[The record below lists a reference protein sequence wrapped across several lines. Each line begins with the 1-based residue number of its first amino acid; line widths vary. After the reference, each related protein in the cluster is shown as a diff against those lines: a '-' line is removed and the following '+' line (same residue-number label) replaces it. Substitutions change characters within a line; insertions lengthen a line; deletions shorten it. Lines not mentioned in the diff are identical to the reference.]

1 MDDEFMQLAKT
12 LKAGNKKAKNGLTM
26 YYATIQ
32 QQEPLICNAS
42 DGQII
47 LKEGEDLRVSDDIK
61 RKMQQD
67 EDRREYIGRTIAVLG
82 VQEFLTVA
90 ILE

>member
-1 MDDEFMQLAKT
+1 MDDEFVQLAKT
-12 LKAGNKKAKNGLTM
+12 LKEGNKKAKNGLTL

-32 QQEPLICNAS
+32 QQVPLICNAS

-61 RKMQQD
+61 RKMLQD

>member
-1 MDDEFMQLAKT
+1 MDDEYLQLAKK
-12 LKAGNKKAKNGLTM
+12 LKAGNKSAKNGMTL

-42 DGQII
+42 DGQISFE
-47 LKEGEDLRVSDDIK
+47 EGDNLRVSEDIK
-61 RKMQQD
+61 RKMLQD

>member
-1 MDDEFMQLAKT
+1 MDEPYLVLAK
-12 LKAGNKKAKNGLTM
+12 KIKEGNKKAKNGLTL

-42 DGQII
+42 DGQITFE
-47 LKEGEDLRVSDDIK
+47 EGNNLRISDDIK
-61 RKMQQD
+61 RKMLQD

>member
-1 MDDEFMQLAKT
+1 MDDEFVQLAKA
-12 LKAGNKKAKNGLTM
+12 LKEGNKKAKNGLTL

-32 QQEPLICNAS
+32 QQVPLICNAS

-61 RKMQQD
+61 RKMLQD
-67 EDRREYIGRTIAVLG
+67 EDRREYIGKTIAVLG

>member
-1 MDDEFMQLAKT
+1 MAKT
-12 LKAGNKKAKNGLTM
+12 LKEGNKKAKNGLTL

-32 QQEPLICNAS
+32 QQVPLICNAS

-61 RKMQQD
+61 RKMLQD
-67 EDRREYIGRTIAVLG
+67 EDRREYIGKTMAVLG

>member
-1 MDDEFMQLAKT
+1 MDEPYLVLAK
-12 LKAGNKKAKNGLTM
+12 KIKEENKKAKNGLTL

-42 DGQII
+42 DGQITFE
-47 LKEGEDLRVSDDIK
+47 EGDNLRVSDDIK
-61 RKMQQD
+61 RKMLQD
-67 EDRREYIGRTIAVLG
+67 KDRREYIGRTIAVLG

>member
-1 MDDEFMQLAKT
+1 MDDAFVQLAKT
-12 LKAGNKKAKNGLTM
+12 LKEGNKKAKNGLTL

-32 QQEPLICNAS
+32 QQVPLICNAS

-61 RKMQQD
+61 RKMLQD
-67 EDRREYIGRTIAVLG
+67 EDRRDYIGKTIDELG
-82 VQEFLTVA
+82 VQEFLPVA

>member
-1 MDDEFMQLAKT
+1 MDEAYLQLAKK
-12 LKAGNKKAKNGLTM
+12 LKAGNKAAKNGLTL

-32 QQEPLICNAS
+32 QQVPLICNAS
-42 DGQII
+42 DGQITFE
-47 LKEGEDLRVSDDIK
+47 EGDNLRVSDDIK
-61 RKMQQD
+61 RKMLQD
-67 EDRREYIGRTIAVLG
+67 EDRREYIGKIIAVLG

>member
-1 MDDEFMQLAKT
+1 MDDEFVQLAKT
-12 LKAGNKKAKNGLTM
+12 LKAGNKKAKNGLTL

-42 DGQII
+42 DGQITFE
-47 LKEGEDLRVSDDIK
+47 EGDNLRVSDDIK
-61 RKMQQD
+61 RKMLQD
-67 EDRREYIGRTIAVLG
+67 EDRREYIGKIIAVLG

>member
-1 MDDEFMQLAKT
+1 MT
-12 LKAGNKKAKNGLTM
+12 L

-32 QQEPLICNAS
+32 QQVPLICNAS

-61 RKMQQD
+61 RKMLQD
-67 EDRREYIGRTIAVLG
+67 EDRREYIGKTMAVLG

>member
-1 MDDEFMQLAKT
+1 MDDEFVQLAKT
-12 LKAGNKKAKNGLTM
+12 LKEGNKKAKNGLTL

-32 QQEPLICNAS
+32 QQVPLICNAS

-61 RKMQQD
+61 RKMLQD
-67 EDRREYIGRTIAVLG
+67 EDRREYIGKTMAVLG

>member
-1 MDDEFMQLAKT
+1 MDDEFVQLAKT
-12 LKAGNKKAKNGLTM
+12 LKEGNKKAKNGLTM

-47 LKEGEDLRVSDDIK
+47 LKEGEDLRVSEDIK
-61 RKMQQD
+61 RKMLQD
-67 EDRREYIGRTIAVLG
+67 EDRREYIGKTIAVLG

>member
-1 MDDEFMQLAKT
+1 MDDEFVQLAK
-12 LKAGNKKAKNGLTM
+12 KIKEGNKKGKSGLTL

-42 DGQII
+42 DGQITFE
-47 LKEGEDLRVSDDIK
+47 EGDNLQVSDDIK
-61 RKMQQD
+61 RKMLQD
-67 EDRREYIGRTIAVLG
+67 KDRREYIGKTIAVLG

>member
-1 MDDEFMQLAKT
+1 MDDEFMQLAKK
-12 LKAGNKKAKNGLTM
+12 LKAGNKAVKNGLTL

-61 RKMQQD
+61 RKMLQD
-67 EDRREYIGRTIAVLG
+67 EDRREYIGKTIAVLG

>member
-1 MDDEFMQLAKT
+1 MDDAFVQLAKT
-12 LKAGNKKAKNGLTM
+12 LKEGNKKAKNGLTL

-32 QQEPLICNAS
+32 QQVPLICNAS

-61 RKMQQD
+61 RKMLQD
-67 EDRREYIGRTIAVLG
+67 EDRRDYIGKTIAVLG
-82 VQEFLTVA
+82 VQEYLTVA
-90 ILE
+90 SLE

>member
-1 MDDEFMQLAKT
+1 MDEPYLVLAK
-12 LKAGNKKAKNGLTM
+12 KIKEGNKKAKNGLTL

-42 DGQII
+42 DGQITFE
-47 LKEGEDLRVSDDIK
+47 EGDNLRISDDIK
-61 RKMQQD
+61 RKMLQD

>member
-1 MDDEFMQLAKT
+1 MDDEFVQLAKT
-12 LKAGNKKAKNGLTM
+12 LKEGNKKAKNGLTL

-32 QQEPLICNAS
+32 QQVPLICNAS

-61 RKMQQD
+61 RKMLQD
-67 EDRREYIGRTIAVLG
+67 EDRREYIGKTIAVLG